1 MNFPSLRLEGSI
13 LSADLLDAV
22 AREDKHSQKSADFGL
37 SSSSKVKEEIA
48 STWASAKA
56 LWTGYQAKIT
66 NLKEGQTGVSETR
79 NLFIIPLLALLGY
92 QPEKAEAETING
104 KSYAISH
111 RDPSRDG
118 FPMHIMGWNDS
129 LEKKRNAG
137 GPRISAH
144 ALVQEYLN
152 LTEHLYGLITNG
164 RQLRLLRDSS
174 RLIKL
179 SFLEFDLVR
188 IFQEDLYADFAL
200 LFRLLHATRMPANRT
215 HASGSV
221 IEKYHQD
228 SVDSGSRIRD
238 GLAAAVAYSMQTVA
252 NGLLAHPA
260 NASLVEQLQQDS
272 ARVTELHQ
280 NLLRWV
286 YRTLFVLVIEE
297 RVLHHD
303 PKATLR
309 QRQLY
314 RDFYSLQRLRRLAD
328 RPQLADRRAHDLWRA
343 MHQTLR
349 LYEDGGKGLPLG
361 IAPLGSF
368 LFREAGLK
376 ALFQYQL
383 DNRSFLQALN
393 RLSTFTH
400 PDTNVRMRVNYGALD
415 VEEFGSVYESL
426 LELRPR
432 IIPEGEKLTFSYAQL
447 AGNERKTTGSYYTP
461 DSLVQCLLDSALD
474 PVVEDRLKGKSGE
487 EAEKALL
494 AIKVCDPAVGSGHFL
509 IGTAHRLA
517 RRLAEIRA
525 GEEALSPNVQ
535 RHALRDVISH
545 CLYGVDIN
553 PLSVELCK
561 VSLWMLAME
570 AGKPL
575 SFLDHHIRCGNSL
588 LGATPE
594 LIAKGIP
601 DEAFKPIEGDDR
613 EACAALKRLNA
624 RERRGFGELFAL
636 EDRATSER
644 LQQAAITVEN
654 LPDDSV
660 RAVEQKSAAF
670 DQLQHNYDLQ
680 KATDLANLWCA
691 AFVIRKRMADELP
704 STKDKS
710 AVASQPK
717 SETSAPAP
725 EQTGLFEETFAAP
738 AAKEKKTVTATTA
751 SSLAGALGITSGH
764 LREFAKGSTLPDG
777 LMRQAQ
783 KLADQYN
790 FFHWHLA
797 FPEVFKREGFDVILG
812 NPPWE
817 RVKLQEKEW
826 FAERRPDIADAP
838 NSAARKRLI
847 ESLRTD
853 SPRLFAEFQDGLR
866 QADGESHLMR
876 HSGLYPLCGRGDINL
891 YAIFA
896 ERMRNVLDI
905 AGRVGAVLPSG
916 IATGD
921 TTKMFFQNLV
931 ETKSLVSLLSFFEIR
946 LIFLDTDSREPFSLF
961 TAGSGKS
968 PIAESAEFVWF
979 ARSVNELAVLERR
992 FTLSASDIALIKP
1005 NTKTCP
1011 VFQTRRDA
1019 EITKRIYRQLPILI
1033 REGDSR
1039 ENVWGVEFGT
1049 MLHMSNDSGLFKTYE
1064 ELSQTGGQLVGNHF
1078 ALGNERCVP
1087 LYEQNLIH
1095 LSDHRF
1101 ATFRTEAGGFSF
1113 TTSRQAL
1120 EGEHADANGLTIPRY
1135 WVREQ
1140 DIADVLR
1147 ARYGELR
1154 WTLAFRR
1161 SARSN
1166 DARTALFCCLPEAAV
1181 GDSVF
1186 LLSSSESNHPERL
1199 ALLLGQLTSI
1209 IFDFTARQSIGGENA
1224 SFFIMKQ
1231 LPILHPTVFS
1241 RPSEWNVGQTLK
1253 EWLLPRV
1260 LELTYTAWDLEAFAQ
1275 DCGWSGPPFRWNEER
1290 RLQLRCELDAA
1301 FFHLYGLNRDDTAY
1315 ILDTFPI
1322 VKRKDEEK
1330 FGTYRTKDRILELY
1344 DALAESQRTGKA
1356 FVSSLNPPP
1365 ADARCCHPPKETAAA
1380 STESDVRR
1388 RPVEQTPS
1396 TPVRRKDTTIPTTRE
1411 RIGSPDLE
1419 GAVVRFDFT
1428 FPSKP
1433 RPQIATTAELFT
1445 LLLPAL
1451 VQEAGGQLDYE
1462 EFLEAM
1468 SFLANPPKSS
1478 ATLPPDAASQFAKWR
1493 TKYPSNLVDAN
1504 ALKAALH
1511 DHIVM
1516 RKTLGILSDGSN
1528 FVLFKG
1534 VQWVE
1539 MTLDW
1544 LVFDARLALA
1554 HAVKTQ
1560 TVEATWTR
1568 AIAERDLKAWVT
1580 A

>member
-22 AREDKHSQKSADFGL
+22 AREDKHSQKPADFGL
-37 SSSSKVKEEIA
+37 NPSSKVKDEIA

-92 QPEKAEAETING
+92 QPEKADAETING

-118 FPMHIMGWNDS
+118 FPVHIMGWNDS

-188 IFQEDLYADFAL
+188 MFQEDLYADFAL
-200 LFRLLHATRMPANRT
+200 LFRLLHATRMPANRI

-252 NGLLAHPA
+252 NGLLAHPD

-272 ARVTELHQ
+272 VRVTELHQ

-297 RVLHHD
+297 RVLHHE

-368 LFREAGLK
+368 LFREEGLK

-432 IIPEGEKLTFSYAQL
+432 IIPEGEKLNFSYAQL

-474 PVVEDRLKGKSGE
+474 PVVDDRLKGKSGD
-487 EAEKALL
+487 EAEKAVL

-509 IGTAHRLA
+509 IGAAHRIA

-525 GEEALSPNVQ
+525 GEEALSPDVQ

-601 DEAFKPIEGDDR
+601 DDAFTAIEGDDKK
-613 EACAALKRLNA
+613 ACTALKRLNT
-624 RERRGFGELFAL
+624 RERAGFGELFAL
-636 EDRATSER
+636 EDRITFER
-644 LQQAAITVEN
+644 LLQAAVAVED

-670 DQLQHNYDLQ
+670 EQLQHNYDLQ
-680 KATDLANLWCA
+680 KAADLANLWCA
-691 AFVIRKRMADELP
+691 AFVIRKRMANELP
-704 STKDKS
+704 SANGESADGRKTKT
-710 AVASQPK
+710 Q
-717 SETSAPAP
+717 TSTQSS
-725 EQTGLFEETFAAP
+725 EQTGLFGEVFAAP
-738 AAKEKKTVTATTA
+738 TSKEEKSGPASPA
-751 SSLAGALGITSGH
+751 SSLAEAVGITTGL
-764 LREFAKGSTLPDG
+764 LRDFAKGAAMPDG
-777 LMRQAQ
+777 LTREVRQLAAQ
-783 KLADQYN
+783 YQ
-790 FFHWHLA
+790 FFHWNLN
-797 FPEVFKREGFDVILG
+797 FPEVFKRGGFDLTLG

-817 RVKLQEKEW
+817 KINLKDEEF
-826 FAERRPDIADAP
+826 FAETHPHIADAA
-838 NSAARKRLI
+838 NKAERKKLI
-847 ESLRTD
+847 EELKISDPKAYARYDTEKQMHDRT
-853 SPRLFAEFQDGLR
+853 
-866 QADGESHLMR
+866 
-876 HSGLYPLCGRGDINL
+876 SGFFRFSGYFPLTGVSRINL
-891 YAIFA
+891 YSVFCETAL
-896 ERMRNVLDI
+896 RVVNPQGRLGLVL
-905 AGRVGAVLPSG
+905 ASG
-916 IATGD
+916 IVTD
-921 TTKMFFQNLV
+921 DNNKVLFS
-931 ETKSLVSLLSFFEIR
+931 SLIKGQQIVHAWDFENREGIFPGVHRGYKFLLFCAGGKESKISQADFAFY
-946 LIFLDTDSREPFSLF
+946 LSRIEHLSEPD
-961 TAGSGKS
+961 
-968 PIAESAEFVWF
+968 
-979 ARSVNELAVLERR
+979 RH
-992 FTLSASDIALIKP
+992 FTLTAEDLHLLNP
-1005 NTKTCP
+1005 NTETCP
-1011 VFQTRRDA
+1011 TFRNKQEA
-1019 EITKRIYRQLPILI
+1019 EITKGIYHRIPAW
-1033 REGDSR
+1033 E
-1039 ENVWGVEFGT
+1039 
-1049 MLHMSNDSGLFKTYE
+1049 LHKKTRDWPGSPKTPFNMSNDSGLFVDKTRLAGIE
-1064 ELSQTGGQLVGNHF
+1064 KGKDDFL
-1078 ALGNERCVP
+1078 P
-1087 LYEQNLIH
+1087 LYESKFIFQFN
-1095 LSDHRF
+1095 HRF
-1101 ATFRTEAGGFSF
+1101 ATFSENAEDG
-1113 TTSRQAL
+1113 TSEL
-1120 EGEHADANGLTIPRY
+1120 SLADLQNPNVRIESRY
-1135 WVREQ
+1135 W
-1140 DIADVLR
+1140 L
-1147 ARYGELR
+1147 ARNILKSRFPGNWFFGYRMITNATNER
-1154 WTLAFRR
+1154 
-1161 SARSN
+1161 
-1166 DARTALFCCLPEAAV
+1166 AAV
-1181 GDSVF
+1181 AAII
-1186 LLSSSESNHPERL
+1186 PERPCAHSFSIVEDL
-1199 ALLLGQLTSI
+1199 SATNALVLLGCVNS
-1209 IFDFTARQSIGGENA
+1209 FAYDYAARQKIAGTNFSHWIWH
-1224 SFFIMKQ
+1224 Q
-1231 LPILHPTVFS
+1231 LPIPTAEQIS
-1241 RPSEWNVGQTLK
+1241 ANCPWRKTNSHK
-1253 EWLLPRV
+1253 DWLLPRV
-1260 LELTYTAWDLEAFAQ
+1260 LELTYTAWDLEVFAQ
-1275 DCGWSGPPFRWNEER
+1275 DCGWSGPPFRWDEER
-1290 RLQLRCELDAA
+1290 RFQLRCELDAA

-1322 VKRKDEEK
+1322 VKRRDEEK

-1344 DALAESQRTGKA
+1344 DALAESQRTGKS

-1365 ADARCCHPPKETAAA
+1365 ADPRCCHPPKQTSAA
-1380 STESDVRR
+1380 SDMTDAGS
-1388 RPVEQTPS
+1388 RPTGRQIGLTPS
-1396 TPVRRKDTTIPTTRE
+1396 TPARRGGTTNPTTRE

-1451 VQEAGGQLDYE
+1451 VQEAGGQLDFE

-1478 ATLPPDAASQFAKWR
+1478 AMLPPDAASQFAKWR
-1493 TKYPSNLVDAN
+1493 TEYPSSLVDAN

-1534 VQWVE
+1534 VQWVD

-1560 TVEATWTR
+1560 TVEPIWTR
-1568 AIAERDLKAWVT
+1568 AVADRDLKAWVT